1 MQAATAN
8 EDMYVSIIQ
17 DLQADRMRMKGKD
30 MTTRLRNLQNDNSAF
45 AKLIKQNQEKE
56 NAKPSQSNVKLNA
69 EEQGKIEAAINSV
82 ESLKS
87 QFKRK
92 MANARI
98 VDLSKIQAT
107 VGAGERPL
115 NPLDVEKAMAEH
127 QKRNTEQ
134 FNFLVCEARNKMNDA
149 LEFLFQ
155 KDSKL
160 RNLKSQTAVTAL
172 SSAPEQAAD
181 TNEVQIGTLKLRGKI
196 AVPNRKVI
204 LDEKALADLRR
215 NVMLLSN

>member
-1 MQAATAN
+1 M
-8 EDMYVSIIQ
+8 D
-17 DLQADRMRMKGKD
+17 
-30 MTTRLRNLQNDNSAF
+30 
-45 AKLIKQNQEKE
+45 
-56 NAKPSQSNVKLNA
+56 
-69 EEQGKIEAAINSV
+69 
-82 ESLKS
+82 SLKS